1 MHVVE
6 EQIIQKLSNHQIEEI
21 CLISE
26 KTVREHIL
34 SKISSKKIKNLI
46 ISVET
51 KGSKPMTLTIEVN
64 ISLSTSKHDYDVKKL
79 SEESIKEGFKS
90 AEKYMRELRCR

>member
-1 MHVVE
+1 ME
-6 EQIIQKLSNHQIEEI
+6 EQIKQKLSNQQIEEI

-26 KTVREHIL
+26 KTVRKHVL
-34 SKISSKKIKNLI
+34 SKISPKKIKNLI

-51 KGSKPMTLTIEVN
+51 KGSKHITLTIEVN
-64 ISLSTSKHDYDVKKL
+64 IALSTSMHDYDIKKL